1 MRRKLGIIG
10 GMGSH
15 AASWL
20 FKRIVDLS
28 YGSKDQEYIEIVL
41 HNNTA
46 IPDRTKAIVYAGDS
60 ALPELIRSTRLF
72 NDSGID
78 LAVMACLTAYYYKPQ
93 LAVIFNGE
101 FVDPIDL
108 TVEAIQEFC
117 PLTDGLR
124 IGVIASTGALRSG
137 IFQKAMAPLGIE
149 VISLDGK
156 EQEQYF
162 MRPIYMDGGAKSG
175 NISREAS
182 DLFFRQVP
190 LLRERGAEMIVGACS
205 EVPLFLSKADIELPY
220 IDVFE
225 LLAQKVVDTCYC
237 YS

>member
-15 AASWL
+15 AAAWL

-28 YGSKDQEYIEIVL
+28 NGRKDQDYIEIVL

-46 IPDRTKAIVYAGDS
+46 IPDRTRAIVHAGDS
-60 ALPELIRSTRLF
+60 PLPELIRSTRLF
-72 NDSGID
+72 NDNGIGV
-78 LAVMACLTAYYYKPQ
+78 AVMACLTAYYYKPQ
-93 LAVIFNGE
+93 LAAIFNGD

-108 TVEAIQEFC
+108 TVEAIREIR

-137 IFQKAMAPLGIE
+137 IFQKAMTPLGIE
-149 VISLDGK
+149 LISLEGK

-162 MRPIYMDGGAKSG
+162 MRPVYMEGGAKSG

-190 LLRERGAEMIVGACS
+190 LLQERGAEVIVGACS
-205 EVPLFLSKADIELPY
+205 EVPLLLNANDIGLPY
-220 IDVFE
+220 IDVFD

-237 YS
+237 LS